1 MKVGKYFYD
10 KGTLSKI
17 LTNKYTIAKPY
28 SKNIK
33 KGVSS
38 LKQLF
43 KIMCILF
50 VLISCGNEK
59 NKNISETETKN
70 KIETGR
76 NLRYGSGKVGYITKT
91 EKWLEFVDPDASIN
105 AVQIAIDPVN
115 IITLDIVGVNGNSTV
130 DRAVSRTKE
139 RYLNFGISSE
149 DIVEKDV
156 KINGY
161 KGKQVTVK
169 IPDGRIFIV
178 NYIENNGNIYHIS
191 QEGLPEYQEELKK
204 VVDTWLPNE

>member
-1 MKVGKYFYD
+1 M
-10 KGTLSKI
+10 
-17 LTNKYTIAKPY
+17 
-28 SKNIK
+28 
-33 KGVSS
+33 
-38 LKQLF
+38 KQLF
-43 KIMCILF
+43 KIMWILF
-50 VLISCGNEK
+50 VLISCGNDN
-59 NKNISETETKN
+59 NKNISKTETKN
-70 KIETGR
+70 KIEKEK
-76 NLRYGSGKVGYITKT
+76 NLRYGSGKVGYVTKT

-130 DRAVSRTKE
+130 ERAVSRTKE

>member
-1 MKVGKYFYD
+1 M
-10 KGTLSKI
+10 
-17 LTNKYTIAKPY
+17 
-28 SKNIK
+28 
-33 KGVSS
+33 
-38 LKQLF
+38 KQLF
-43 KIMCILF
+43 KIMWILF
-50 VLISCGNEK
+50 VLISCGNDN
-59 NKNISETETKN
+59 NKKIPETETEN
-70 KIETGR
+70 KIEKEK
-76 NLRYGSGKVGYITKT
+76 NLRYGSGKVGYVTKT

-139 RYLNFGISSE
+139 RYLNFGISSK

-204 VVDTWLPNE
+204 VVDTWLPDE

>member
-1 MKVGKYFYD
+1 M
-10 KGTLSKI
+10 
-17 LTNKYTIAKPY
+17 
-28 SKNIK
+28 
-33 KGVSS
+33 
-38 LKQLF
+38 KQLF
-43 KIMCILF
+43 KIMWILF
-50 VLISCGNEK
+50 ILISCGNDN
-59 NKNISETETKN
+59 NKKISETETKN

-76 NLRYGSGKVGYITKT
+76 NLRYGSGKVGYVTKT

-156 KINGY
+156 EINGY
-161 KGKQVTVK
+161 KSYFTRRITG
-169 IPDGRIFIV
+169 IPGRI
-178 NYIENNGNIYHIS
+178 
-191 QEGLPEYQEELKK
+191 KK
-204 VVDTWLPNE
+204 SCRYMVT

>member
-43 KIMCILF
+43 KIMWILF
-50 VLISCGNEK
+50 VLISCGNDN
-59 NKNISETETKN
+59 NKNISKTETKN
-70 KIETGR
+70 KIEKEK
-76 NLRYGSGKVGYITKT
+76 NLRYGSGKVGYVTKT

>member
-1 MKVGKYFYD
+1 M
-10 KGTLSKI
+10 
-17 LTNKYTIAKPY
+17 
-28 SKNIK
+28 
-33 KGVSS
+33 
-38 LKQLF
+38 KQLF
-43 KIMCILF
+43 KIMWILF
-50 VLISCGNEK
+50 ILISCGNDN
-59 NKNISETETKN
+59 NKKISETETKN
-70 KIETGR
+70 KIEKEK
-76 NLRYGSGKVGYITKT
+76 NLRYGSGKVGYVTKT

-178 NYIENNGNIYHIS
+178 NYIENNGNIT
-191 QEGLPEYQEELKK
+191 GKG
-204 VVDTWLPNE
+204 PNETAHAIYLHSSENFYFKNKGKITSLAYRDNPDNWKRDQ

>member
-1 MKVGKYFYD
+1 M
-10 KGTLSKI
+10 
-17 LTNKYTIAKPY
+17 
-28 SKNIK
+28 
-33 KGVSS
+33 
-38 LKQLF
+38 KQLF
-43 KIMCILF
+43 KIMWILF
-50 VLISCGNEK
+50 VLISCGNDN
-59 NKNISETETKN
+59 NKKIPETETKN
-70 KIETGR
+70 KIETGK
-76 NLRYGSGKVGYITKT
+76 NLRYGSGKVGYVTKT
-91 EKWLEFVDPDASIN
+91 EKWLEFVDLDASIN

-139 RYLNFGISSE
+139 RYLNFGILSE

-156 KINGY
+156 EINGY

-204 VVDTWLPNE
+204 VVDTWLPNQ

>member
-1 MKVGKYFYD
+1 M
-10 KGTLSKI
+10 
-17 LTNKYTIAKPY
+17 
-28 SKNIK
+28 
-33 KGVSS
+33 
-38 LKQLF
+38 
-43 KIMCILF
+43 
-50 VLISCGNEK
+50 
-59 NKNISETETKN
+59 
-70 KIETGR
+70 
-76 NLRYGSGKVGYITKT
+76 
-91 EKWLEFVDPDASIN
+91 
-105 AVQIAIDPVN
+105 
-115 IITLDIVGVNGNSTV
+115 NGNSTV

-156 KINGY
+156 EINGY

-204 VVDTWLPNE
+204 VVDTWLPDEKTRCINIDENEKRKNKQNIVLKDRFFSECIVK

>member
-1 MKVGKYFYD
+1 M
-10 KGTLSKI
+10 
-17 LTNKYTIAKPY
+17 
-28 SKNIK
+28 
-33 KGVSS
+33 
-38 LKQLF
+38 KQLF
-43 KIMCILF
+43 KIMWVLF
-50 VLISCGNEK
+50 VLISCGNDN
-59 NKNISETETKN
+59 NKKIPETETKN
-70 KIETGR
+70 KIETEK
-76 NLRYGSGKVGYITKT
+76 NLRYGSGKVGYVTKT

-204 VVDTWLPNE
+204 VVDTWLPDK

>member
-1 MKVGKYFYD
+1 MD
-10 KGTLSKI
+10 
-17 LTNKYTIAKPY
+17 
-28 SKNIK
+28 
-33 KGVSS
+33 
-38 LKQLF
+38 
-43 KIMCILF
+43 
-50 VLISCGNEK
+50 
-59 NKNISETETKN
+59 
-70 KIETGR
+70 
-76 NLRYGSGKVGYITKT
+76 
-91 EKWLEFVDPDASIN
+91 
-105 AVQIAIDPVN
+105 
-115 IITLDIVGVNGNSTV
+115 GNSTV

>member
-1 MKVGKYFYD
+1 M
-10 KGTLSKI
+10 
-17 LTNKYTIAKPY
+17 
-28 SKNIK
+28 
-33 KGVSS
+33 
-38 LKQLF
+38 KQLF
-43 KIMCILF
+43 KIMWILF
-50 VLISCGNEK
+50 VLISCGNDN
-59 NKNISETETKN
+59 NKKIPETETEN
-70 KIETGR
+70 KIEKEK
-76 NLRYGSGKVGYITKT
+76 NLRYGSGKVGYVTKT

-204 VVDTWLPNE
+204 VVDTWLPDE

>member
-1 MKVGKYFYD
+1 MRQ
-10 KGTLSKI
+10 LSHIKKI
-17 LTNKYTIAKPY
+17 LR
-28 SKNIK
+28 
-33 KGVSS
+33 KGAGA

-43 KIMCILF
+43 KIMWILF
-50 VLISCGNEK
+50 ILISCGNDN
-59 NKNISETETKN
+59 NKNISKTETKN
-70 KIETGR
+70 KIEAGR
-76 NLRYGSGKVGYITKT
+76 NLRYGSGKVGYVTKT